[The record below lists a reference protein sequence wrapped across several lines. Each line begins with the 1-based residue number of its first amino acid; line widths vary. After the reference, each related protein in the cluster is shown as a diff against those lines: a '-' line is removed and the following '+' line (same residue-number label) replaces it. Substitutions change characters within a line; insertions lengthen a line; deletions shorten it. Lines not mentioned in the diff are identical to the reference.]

1 MVDSNWPEF
10 RSSVHHASRWK
21 TVLRRDMY
29 HAIRAE
35 MQLVL
40 VCKKGKVWKRS
51 FLKRSWRQILKSF
64 KYPKRV
70 WAYNHQGFKKVQ
82 TWQLTC
88 QVHDSIHR
96 QLHALDQDIIKLKKN
111 LGRSVEATAVCT
123 VHVQLWISWIQIYL
137 LSSILKQTF
146 RFFVVVSKLHTW
158 LMGTQWKNKIHIF
171 DLAPIFLKIGLSWD
185 TVTFWKSGLNLPTL
199 KIFLCV
205 LE

>member
-10 RSSVHHASRWK
+10 RSSVHHASRWEWNVAAK
-21 TVLRRDMY
+21 RYVPC
-29 HAIRAE
+29 HWAE

-96 QLHALDQDIIKLKKN
+96 QLHALDQDIIKLLKN
-111 LGRSVEATAVCT
+111 LGKSVEITAVCT
-123 VHVQLWISWIQIYL
+123 VHVQLWINLIQISL
-137 LSSILKQTF
+137 LSFILKQTF
-146 RFFVVVSKLHTW
+146 QFSVVVSKLLYSW
-158 LMGTQWKNKIHIF
+158 AINEKIRS
-171 DLAPIFLKIGLSWD
+171 IFLI
-185 TVTFWKSGLNLPTL
+185 
-199 KIFLCV
+199 
-205 LE
+205 

>member
-96 QLHALDQDIIKLKKN
+96 QLHALDQDLIKLKK
-111 LGRSVEATAVCT
+111 
-123 VHVQLWISWIQIYL
+123 
-137 LSSILKQTF
+137 
-146 RFFVVVSKLHTW
+146 
-158 LMGTQWKNKIHIF
+158 
-171 DLAPIFLKIGLSWD
+171 
-185 TVTFWKSGLNLPTL
+185 KSGQVCWGYCSMYCSRPTMNKL
-199 KIFLCV
+199 DSDISAFLHFEADISIFCCGVPTTYLTHGHSM
-205 LE
+205 EK